1 MNISVKREIFKYY
14 ISTKSDKMLILY
26 CRQHKGGAHLY
37 CKLRLCESP
46 SNILILLIL
55 FHKPVCLYL
64 FFLLL
69 AGLSNW
75 FKTKL
80 LSLVLEAVSE
90 CPSFARLVL
99 SCILIHFIFHSL
111 ILFVINLCNTNT
123 YFQIY

>member
-1 MNISVKREIFKYY
+1 MQISITHWREVKNT
-14 ISTKSDKMLILY
+14 S
-26 CRQHKGGAHLY
+26 
-37 CKLRLCESP
+37 
-46 SNILILLIL
+46 L
-55 FHKPVCLYL
+55 FHKPVCFYL